1 MGAFLKYII
10 EMILCSGIFLAIY
23 RILLYGTGN
32 YRCLRIVILTCTVLS
47 AAVPLMR
54 IPLYPQEMAFL
65 EIPLFRTEADG
76 VNSDSNTQAARQRIP
91 DSIRGNIADMETDS
105 GTYARKDSET
115 AVGNTSQSGN
125 RASTYAVLAIYILTV
140 TGLFAVIF
148 LKIRK
153 IMLLRK
159 NSNITPAGNGYWLAE
174 NQNISTPFSFT
185 RTIYMGKNI
194 RPKEKELVIC
204 HESSHIRHRHPVE
217 KLFMTVFGA
226 VFWFNPFVWILGR
239 QLEELQEMEADKD
252 VIAAGHDIRLY
263 RITIFKQLF
272 GYYPEISCG
281 LKNSLTLKRFKMM
294 TNRQKTHL
302 TAVRWTVSLVL
313 IAGTTLMLGATVS
326 TGKGMDTPGQETV
339 SGIPMQNIPEGHIAD
354 INDGKHSGFTTEGPS
369 AAPHDGHAVQ
379 AADTAENNVKSK
391 LTIVIS
397 DDSTITVN
405 GNILHGTTSVA
416 SASEGIDSECTVYIV
431 SSPDVKMGTITD
443 VKMSLRRLLKGNSV
457 KMINIISDGNIKD
470 STIAMLPPLP
480 EDAKNI
486 EVINIHP
493 GDLVSVKVKSDGS
506 ISMDDSHGPV
516 EIADGDFRKVYDYA
530 VEAVRKKHDIIFS
543 LQNEKASRIY
553 DCNMVRKQISEAF
566 NTVREEYSRQ
576 TFGKDYDRLDETQ
589 QKQVRKEIPLRI
601 SEAEPVAGK

>member
-1 MGAFLKYII
+1 MDAFLKYII
-10 EMILCSGIFLAIY
+10 EMILCSGIFLAVY

-65 EIPLFRTEADG
+65 EIPLFRTETDG
-76 VNSDSNTQAARQRIP
+76 VNMDCNTQAARQRIP
-91 DSIRGNIADMETDS
+91 DRTGGNFADMETDG
-105 GTYARKDSET
+105 GTYARDYSET
-115 AVGNTSQSGN
+115 ALGNTSQSGG
-125 RASTYAVLAIYILTV
+125 RASIYAVLAIYIFTAA
-140 TGLFAVIF
+140 GLLAVIL
-148 LKIRK
+148 LKVRK

-159 NSNITPAGNGYWLAE
+159 NSRITPTGNGYWLAE
-174 NQNISTPFSFT
+174 NQDISTPFSFI
-185 RTIYMGKNI
+185 RTIYIGKDI

-204 HESSHIRHRHPVE
+204 HESSHIRHRHPEE
-217 KLFMTVFGA
+217 KLLMTVLSA

-239 QLEELQEMEADKD
+239 QLEELQEMEADRD

-294 TNRQKTHL
+294 TNRQKTHH

-326 TGKGMDTPGQETV
+326 TGKSIDIPGQETA
-339 SGIPMQNIPEGHIAD
+339 SGIPLQNIPEE
-354 INDGKHSGFTTEGPS
+354 TS
-369 AAPHDGHAVQ
+369 AAQHDWHAVQ
-379 AADTAENNVKSK
+379 AADTSENNVKSK

-405 GNILHGTTSVA
+405 GNILHGTTSIA
-416 SASEGIDSECTVYIV
+416 SGSEGIDSECTVYIV
-431 SSPDVKMGTITD
+431 ASPDVKMGTITD
-443 VKMSLRRLLKGNSV
+443 VKMSLRRLLNGNSV
-457 KMINIISDGNIKD
+457 KIINIISDGKTND
-470 STIAMLPPLP
+470 STTSMLPPLP
-480 EDAKNI
+480 EDAKNL
-486 EVINIHP
+486 ETINIHP

-506 ISMDDSHGPV
+506 ISMSGSHGPI
-516 EIADGDFRKVYDYA
+516 EIADGDFREVYEYA

-543 LQNEKASRIY
+543 LQNETESRIY
-553 DCNMVRKQISEAF
+553 DCSMVRKQLSEAF

-576 TFGKDYDRLDETQ
+576 TFGKGYDRLDETQ

-601 SEAEPVAGK
+601 SEAEPVTDK